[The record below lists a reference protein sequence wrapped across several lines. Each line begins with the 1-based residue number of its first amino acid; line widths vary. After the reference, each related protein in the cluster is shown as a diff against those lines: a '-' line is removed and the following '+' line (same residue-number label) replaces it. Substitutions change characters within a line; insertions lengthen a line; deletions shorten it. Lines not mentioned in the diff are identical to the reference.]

1 MGPTGLSRVL
11 QIHPTRQCNLRCL
24 HCYSSSSPD
33 EKEFLTLELLC
44 DAISDAAH
52 EGFNYVS
59 LSGGEP
65 MLYKPLTEL
74 LEHAHRLGMRTA
86 VTTNGMLLTERKIER
101 LRDVVDVLAISID
114 GVPASHNRI
123 RGSQLAFDTMKLRLP
138 LLRAADMP
146 FGFIFTLTQYNLD
159 EFDWVRD
166 FAAGEGA
173 KLLQIHPLEEV
184 GNAATMLRGNSPD
197 ATEGAYAWML
207 AQQEV
212 DSDIRIHVDLAFSE
226 VIKQQPELVFAG
238 DVSGAEGKRFGEL
251 IAPLVIEADGTVS
264 PVQHGFSRD
273 YTMGNLKHAPLSVLV
288 AEWRKRSLPA
298 FYSLCRDVYE
308 EIACAPAPFFFDWNN
323 LIGRR
328 AEEASRVTRNRA
340 MHFMSM

>member
-1 MGPTGLSRVL
+1 MGPTGLSRAL
-11 QIHPTRQCNLRCL
+11 QIHPSRQCNLSCL
-24 HCYSSSSPD
+24 HCYSSSSPN
-33 EKEFLTLELLC
+33 EKGHLTLELLC
-44 DAISDAAH
+44 DAVSDAAH

-74 LEHAHRLGMRTA
+74 LEHAHQLGMRTA

-114 GVPASHNRI
+114 GIPASHNRI
-123 RGSQLAFDTMKLRLP
+123 RGSQLAFDTMKSRLP

-159 EFDWVRD
+159 ELDWVRD
-166 FAAGEGA
+166 FAISEGA

-207 AQQEV
+207 TQQKI
-212 DSDIRIHVDLAFSE
+212 DSDIRIQVDLAFSE

-238 DVSGAEGKRFGEL
+238 DVSGIEEKRFGEL
-251 IAPLVIEADGTVS
+251 ITPLVIEADGTVS

-273 YTMGNLKHAPLSVLV
+273 YTMGNLKHAPLSTLV
-288 AEWRKRSLPA
+288 AEWRQRSLPA
-298 FYSLCRDVYE
+298 FYSLCRDVYK
-308 EIACAPAPFFFDWNN
+308 EIACAPAPFFFDWND
-323 LIGRR
+323 LISKR
-328 AEEASRVTRNRA
+328 AEEARNRA